1 MNAMNQRTP
10 LTITT
15 MAFLCLG
22 IAFPPSN
29 ALGQQK
35 TLKELIVGTWI
46 LDSVY
51 DQTEDGIKHE
61 PWGPG
66 VKGIAM
72 FDENGHFSWQ
82 IMAANRP
89 KSEGTSPRTP
99 VGQVI
104 CFFGT
109 YTVDETAK
117 TKTDHNE
124 RCTFPQWDD
133 TDGTDNIA
141 FPTENE
147 LNITTTK
154 PISDPKMGPF
164 VPHMNWKRAPA
175 ASAVSAATK

>member
-1 MNAMNQRTP
+1 MNQRAT

-35 TLKELIVGTWI
+35 TLKEQIVGTWI

-72 FDENGHFSWQ
+72 FDENGHYSWQ
-82 IMAANRP
+82 IRAAGRRN
-89 KSEGTSPRTP
+89 SEGTSPRTP
-99 VGQVI
+99 VGPAI
-104 CFFGT
+104 AFYGT

-117 TKTDHNE
+117 TFNYHTE
-124 RCTFPQWDD
+124 RCTFLQWDGIS
-133 TDGTDNIA
+133 GTDNIA
-141 FPTENE
+141 MPTENE

-154 PISDPKMGPF
+154 PFQDPTMGAF
-164 VPHMNWKRAPA
+164 VPHLNFKRA
-175 ASAVSAATK
+175 K